1 MPLSFL
7 IALLVRDPLI
17 ILSTAV
23 MGSINLISAL
33 WDKEGHLQLSI
44 ARAWA
49 RMLLVIA
56 GARVTVVGL
65 EKVQANASY
74 VISPNH
80 VSYMDT
86 PALLA
91 NIPVRFRFL
100 AKEGLFKVP
109 FIGHHL
115 QKAGHIAVPLDD
127 PRAALKVLSSA
138 GKAMK
143 DRGLSMLVFPEG
155 GRSEDGELQPF
166 KDGAAYLAI
175 KGGVP
180 IVPVALIGIRDV
192 LPMHSMHVKPGRVTL
207 RIGDPIPTEDL
218 GPSDRSAL
226 TERIFQEIQML
237 RELGHAASSTAS

>member
-17 ILSTAV
+17 ILSTAL
-23 MGSINLISAL
+23 MGSINLVGAF
-33 WDKEGHLQLSI
+33 WDRDGHLQLRI

-49 RMLLVIA
+49 RILLAIA
-56 GARVTVVGL
+56 GARVKVVGL
-65 EKVQANASY
+65 EKVQADVSY

-109 FIGHHL
+109 FIGQHL

-127 PRAALKVLSSA
+127 PRAALRVLSTA

-143 DRGLSMLVFPEG
+143 ERGLSMLVFPEG
-155 GRSEDGELQPF
+155 GRSEDGELQSF

-192 LPMHSMHVKPGRVTL
+192 LPMHSMHVRPARVTL
-207 RIGDPIPTEDL
+207 RIGEPIFTEEL
-218 GPSDRSAL
+218 GPGDRSAL
-226 TERIFQEIQML
+226 TERLFREIQAL
-237 RELGHAASSTAS
+237 RALGHA